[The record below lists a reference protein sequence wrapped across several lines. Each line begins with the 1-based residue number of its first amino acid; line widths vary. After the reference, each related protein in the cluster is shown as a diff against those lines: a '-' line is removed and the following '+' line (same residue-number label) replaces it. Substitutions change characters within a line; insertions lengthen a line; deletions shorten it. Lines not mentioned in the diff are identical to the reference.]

1 MAQNALIS
9 TSAQNYI
16 GINGLV
22 TQSFEEIR
30 NDLIAK
36 FKSIYGQDVNIEQN
50 SPDGQWINILA
61 QEKKDILDLFTQFY
75 NNLDPD
81 RVIGIP
87 QQILYKLN
95 ALTINAYTYSYV
107 YVNVTVTESVTLQGL
122 DDNIDNAD
130 GVGYTVRDTN
140 GNRWIL
146 ATTQNLETAG
156 TYILNF
162 RAADAG
168 SITSLPNTINVM
180 ETILRGVSGVN
191 NPANNYI
198 TGNTGETSAQF
209 RRRRNQAM
217 AVPSQGFDESTQSQ
231 MLNLDNVT
239 QCKVYD
245 NRSDEV
251 VNGIPAHGIWV
262 IVQGGTPAEI
272 GRVIYNNL
280 PPGIPMKGSQ
290 TVAVPKISGDIITVY
305 YDVPKAVP
313 LYVRAT
319 IKNFTSSSLD
329 TDYIISQLT
338 QLIYN
343 IQQRA
348 ESSDINTAIKEAVGE
363 SGAPYNIEISIDNTN
378 WVEYAEP
385 AGLDEYFVISA
396 DTVTLTVV

>member
-1 MAQNALIS
+1 MAE
-9 TSAQNYI
+9 QNYI

-22 TQSFEEIR
+22 TQSLDEIR
-30 NDLIAK
+30 TDLINK
-36 FKSIYGQDVNIEQN
+36 FKNIYGQDINIEQN
-50 SPDGQWINILA
+50 SPDGQWLNILA
-61 QEKKDILDLFTQFY
+61 QEKKDTLDLFTQFY

-95 ALTINAYTYSYV
+95 GLTIQAYTYSYV
-107 YVNVTVTESVTLQGL
+107 YVNVTITEDVTLQGL
-122 DDNIDNAD
+122 DDNIESSD
-130 GVGYTVRDTN
+130 GTGYTVRDTN

-146 ATTQNLETAG
+146 ATTQNLTPG
-156 TYILNF
+156 TYLLNF
-162 RAADAG
+162 RSGDLG
-168 SITSLPNTINVM
+168 SITALPNTITVM
-180 ETILRGVSGVN
+180 ETVLRGVASVN

-198 TGNTGETSAQF
+198 TGNTGESSAQF

-231 MLNLDNVT
+231 MLNLSNVT

-262 IVQGGTPAEI
+262 IVEGGTPADI

-290 TVAVPKISGDIITVY
+290 SVLVPKINGDILQVL
-305 YDVPKAVP
+305 YDVPKAAS

-319 IKNFTSSSLD
+319 IKNFSTTELD
-329 TDYIISQLT
+329 ETYLKQQLAAMT
-338 QLIYN
+338 FN
-343 IQQRA
+343 IQERA
-348 ESSDINTAIKEAVGE
+348 QTSDITTVLKEAVGD
-363 SGAPYNIEISIDNTN
+363 SGNPYNIEISLNGIT
-378 WVEYAEP
+378 WAEDLEP
-385 AGLDEYFVISA
+385 VGLDEFFSIQP
-396 DTVTLTVV
+396 DNITLTVV

>member
-1 MAQNALIS
+1 MAE
-9 TSAQNYI
+9 QNYI

-22 TQSFEEIR
+22 TQDLEEIR
-30 NDLIAK
+30 QDLINK
-36 FKSIYGQDVNIEQN
+36 FKSIYGQDINLEQN

-75 NNLDPD
+75 NNLDPE

-95 ALTINAYTYSYV
+95 GLIIQAYTYSYV
-107 YVNVTVTESVTLQGL
+107 YVNVTVTEDITLQGL
-122 DDNIDNAD
+122 DDNIDSVD
-130 GVGYTVRDTN
+130 GTGYTVRDEN

-146 ATTQNLETAG
+146 ASTQNLSAG
-156 TYILNF
+156 TYLLNF
-162 RAADAG
+162 RAADLG
-168 SITSLPNTINVM
+168 SITALPNTINVM
-180 ETILRGVSGVN
+180 ETIIRGVAGVN

-198 TGNTGETSAQF
+198 TGNTGESSAQF

-231 MLNLDNVT
+231 MLNLPNVT

-251 VNGIPAHGIWV
+251 VNGIPAHGIWI
-262 IVQGGTPAEI
+262 IVEGGTPAEI

-290 TVAVPKISGDIITVY
+290 QVQVPKINGDILTVL
-305 YDVPKAVP
+305 YDVPTSVP

-319 IKNFTSSSLD
+319 IKNFSS
-329 TDYIISQLT
+329 TDIDEMYIKEQLSQ
-338 QLIYN
+338 IEYN
-343 IQQRA
+343 IQERA
-348 ESSDINTAIKEAVGE
+348 ETSYVTAVLKEAVGE
-363 SGAPYNIEISIDNTN
+363 SGNPYNVEISLDGTT
-378 WVEYAEP
+378 WAEDLEP
-385 AGLDEYFVISA
+385 AGLDEFFTIQP
-396 DTVTLTVV
+396 DNITLEVV

>member
-1 MAQNALIS
+1 MAQE
-9 TSAQNYI
+9 NYI

-22 TQSFEEIR
+22 TQRLEEIR
-30 NDLIAK
+30 ADLINK
-36 FKSIYGQDVNIEQN
+36 FKAIYGQDINVEQN

-95 ALTINAYTYSYV
+95 GLIIQAYTYSYV
-107 YVNVTVTESVTLQGL
+107 YVNVTVTENVTLQGL
-122 DDNIDNAD
+122 DENIESAD
-130 GVGYTVRDTN
+130 GTGYTVRDEN

-146 ATTQNLETAG
+146 ATTQNLQPG
-156 TYILNF
+156 TYLLNF
-162 RAADAG
+162 RAGDLG
-168 SITSLPNTINVM
+168 SITALPNTITVM
-180 ETILRGVSGVN
+180 ETVLKGVAGVN

-198 TGNTGETSAQF
+198 TGNTGESSAQF

-231 MLNLDNVT
+231 MLNLPNVT

-262 IVQGGTPAEI
+262 IVEGGTPADI

-290 TVAVPKISGDIITVY
+290 QVQVPKSNGDILTVL
-305 YDVPKAVP
+305 YDIPSPAS

-319 IKNFTSSSLD
+319 IKNFSD
-329 TDYIISQLT
+329 TDIDETYVKQQLSE
-338 QLIYN
+338 IEYN
-343 IQQRA
+343 IQDRA
-348 ESSDINTAIKEAVGE
+348 QTSNITAVLKEAVGE
-363 SGAPYNIEISIDNTN
+363 SGNPYNVEISLDGTT
-378 WVEYAEP
+378 WAEDLEP
-385 AGLDEYFVISA
+385 IGLDNFFTIQP
-396 DTVTLTVV
+396 DNITLTVV